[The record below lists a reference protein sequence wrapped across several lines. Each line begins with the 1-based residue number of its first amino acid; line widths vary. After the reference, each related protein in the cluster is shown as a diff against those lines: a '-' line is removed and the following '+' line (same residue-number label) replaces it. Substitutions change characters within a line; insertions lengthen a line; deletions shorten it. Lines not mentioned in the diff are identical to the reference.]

1 MNFAYSV
8 GDSVIVKDYGIGIV
22 AQIDE
27 KSKDFTYLVKF
38 PRRGIAWLN
47 EKRISPLTKEETYE
61 ANVETAV
68 DQTGLTSA
76 T

>member
-8 GDSVIVKDYGIGIV
+8 GESVVVKDYGVGTV

-38 PRRGIAWLN
+38 PRRGIAWVN
-47 EKRISPLTKEETYE
+47 EKKISPFLKEEP
-61 ANVETAV
+61 VETSVEAV
-68 DQTGLTSA
+68 VDYTILAPA